1 MLRIIRI
8 TLFGL
13 MSLMITTSVFAF
25 QPSRSA
31 EESVRMGVQAVLSV
45 VRKYA
50 GNTEESARQQYLN
63 EVSEILEPVVGYSV
77 IARRVMGD
85 AYNTA
90 TTEQKVRFLETFKRS
105 LVNTYAGGIYA
116 FGAYEVNLLPSQDDK
131 KDTLRNTRV
140 YLEVVSPEG
149 PKYPL
154 VQSVY
159 YSQQSDDWKMQ
170 NAIFNGI
177 NLGVTFRTQFEQIY
191 KQAKG
196 DLDKTIVEW
205 ERITEEA
212 YKSTNFRDL

>member
-1 MLRIIRI
+1 MTGIRNLIISI
-8 TLFGL
+8 IL
-13 MSLMITTSVFAF
+13 MTVSQSALAF

-31 EESVRMGVQAVLSV
+31 EATVEAGVQAVLSV

-50 GNTEESARQQYLN
+50 GNQQESARQQYLD
-63 EVSEILEPVVGYSV
+63 EVSQILEPVIGYAV

-85 AYNTA
+85 AYNDA
-90 TTEQKVRFLETFKRS
+90 SREQKIRFLETFKRS
-105 LVNTYAGGIYA
+105 MVNTYAGGIYA
-116 FGAYEVNLLPSQDDK
+116 FGAYEVNVLPSQDDV

-140 YLEVVSPEG
+140 YLEVVSPDG
-149 PKYPL
+149 PTYPL

-159 YSQQSDDWKMQ
+159 YSQASDDWKMQ

-191 KQAKG
+191 KEADS
-196 DLDKTIVEW
+196 DLDRAIAEW

-212 YKSTNFRDL
+212 YSSVNFRDL